1 MYHSVL
7 GRCHSLG
14 ANHPIVAACEGL
26 CEALAE
32 GAAYGALRKQWAVYS
47 LCAEVDEVV
56 LQVYLQRKNSIG
68 SGTRAAGFGGKSGD
82 FGRPKKVLDKG
93 RWSLATTS
101 RPQSPAVRGFPGFWY
116 RRRFSRFRLFRA
128 VVELQGATVPSSS
141 SVFHRR
147 SEAGAFLGV
156 NLASLYQRKEPG
168 KRAAQGV
175 LNFLITRRL
184 CPGYSLQDR
193 VLCVAE

>member
-1 MYHSVL
+1 MCTAPATTGTMRSMCCAEALTLYHSVL
-7 GRCHSLG
+7 GRCHTLG

-82 FGRPKKVLDKG
+82 FGRPKKVLDK
-93 RWSLATTS
+93 
-101 RPQSPAVRGFPGFWY
+101 RPPW
-116 RRRFSRFRLFRA
+116 
-128 VVELQGATVPSSS
+128 
-141 SVFHRR
+141 
-147 SEAGAFLGV
+147 
-156 NLASLYQRKEPG
+156 
-168 KRAAQGV
+168 
-175 LNFLITRRL
+175 
-184 CPGYSLQDR
+184 
-193 VLCVAE
+193 